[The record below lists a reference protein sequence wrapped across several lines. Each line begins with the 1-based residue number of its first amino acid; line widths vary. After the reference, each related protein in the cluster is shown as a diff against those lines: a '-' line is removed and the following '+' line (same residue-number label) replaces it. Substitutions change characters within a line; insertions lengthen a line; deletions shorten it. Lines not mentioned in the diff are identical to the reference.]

1 MASSE
6 STPQVTN
13 TETTETT
20 QTPQHTGT
28 VKWFNGGFGFITQ
41 LSEGEHQGNDI
52 FVHQSNINT
61 TKPVYRNLNSGE
73 TVMFDL
79 EATKEDKHPFHAINV
94 SGYNGASLQCESR
107 LNTRPTYNNNY
118 HNGGQGGGGRFYN
131 PRGRF
136 QGGRNNGNGNSNGNG
151 RYQKNNYKNYNPSG
165 KRGNPTE
172 NDN

>member
-6 STPQVTN
+6 STQN
-13 TETTETT
+13 ETTTESETT
-20 QTPQHTGT
+20 QIPQHTGT

-41 LSEGEHQGNDI
+41 LSEGDNQGQDI

-61 TKPVYRNLNSGE
+61 TKPVYRSLNSGE

-79 EATKEDKHPFHAINV
+79 EATKEDKHPFHAVNV
-94 SGYNGASLQCESR
+94 TGYNGTLLQCESR

-118 HNGGQGGGGRFYN
+118 HRGGQERGRLYN

-136 QGGRNNGNGNSNGNG
+136 QGGRNNGNG
-151 RYQKNNYKNYNPSG
+151 RYQRNNSRNYNSSE
-165 KRGNPTE
+165 KRGNPSE
-172 NDN
+172 NN